1 MIDGND
7 FDSFVHSVVGIRYR
21 VFKTASQ
28 SFGLVDTSVLDSFRR
43 KADLITKNR
52 NFQTKGV
59 SMKKLHAFFV
69 VLAGLSMAAA
79 PLLAHHG
86 RGAAFDMKKQV
97 TMKGVVTQVLWRNPH
112 VRILMDIK
120 GADGVV
126 RNWSFENTGTANL
139 AQGGYSK
146 NTIKPGQELTVVAN
160 PAANGT
166 PVGITVQFQT
176 AEGKVI
182 WGRWGG
188 GSNPL
193 D

>member
-1 MIDGND
+1 
-7 FDSFVHSVVGIRYR
+7 
-21 VFKTASQ
+21 
-28 SFGLVDTSVLDSFRR
+28 
-43 KADLITKNR
+43 
-52 NFQTKGV
+52 
-59 SMKKLHAFFV
+59 MKKWYTFFAV
-69 VLAGLSMAAA
+69 VVGLSMAAA

-120 GADGVV
+120 GEDGVV

-146 NTIKPGQELTVVAN
+146 NTIRIGQELTVTAN

-166 PVGITVQFQT
+166 PVGITIKFVT
-176 AEGKVI
+176 AAGKEVL
-182 WGRWGG
+182 GRWFQSSRLGANKK
-188 GSNPL
+188 SPRK
-193 D
+193 

>member
-1 MIDGND
+1 
-7 FDSFVHSVVGIRYR
+7 
-21 VFKTASQ
+21 
-28 SFGLVDTSVLDSFRR
+28 LFRR
-43 KADLITKNR
+43 REPQSIRGKGNLIIKNR
-52 NFQTKGV
+52 NFQTKGIF
-59 SMKKLHAFFV
+59 MKKILYTFFAV
-69 VLAGLSMAAA
+69 VAVLSMAVV

-120 GADGVV
+120 DETGVV

-146 NTIKPGQELTVVAN
+146 NTLRVGQELTVVAN

-166 PVGITVQFQT
+166 IKFVTT
-176 AEGKVI
+176 DGKEVMS
-182 WGRWGG
+182 RWGG
-188 GSNPL
+188 GTNPL